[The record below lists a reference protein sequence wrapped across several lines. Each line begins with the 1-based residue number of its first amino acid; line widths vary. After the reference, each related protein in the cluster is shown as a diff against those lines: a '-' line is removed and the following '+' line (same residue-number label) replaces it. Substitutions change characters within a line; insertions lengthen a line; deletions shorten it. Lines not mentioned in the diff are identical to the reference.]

1 MIKMNKHEN
10 IYSMKGIGK
19 VYRFTILQTLKNKT
33 YLLSLIMMIIFMGAI
48 GPINYLLTN
57 TQEKSMKEGDILN
70 DLTSEKITILNE
82 TDIKFDQIAED
93 NFSDKEGGL
102 KKEMI
107 TFYQAGEKSEDEL
120 INSLGKKDSLVVI
133 KLGESGYKVSGIIGN
148 DSEVKT
154 NEINDITDLVNSQFL
169 DARMKETGIS
179 EADIMKLSQGVKDEG
194 AVLQSEYKDELGKT
208 ITGASYSTYMTGF
221 SILIFLVITLSNSY
235 VITSVTEEKQ
245 SKLAEN
251 ILVSVRPMALLMGKI
266 FGMLT
271 YVFMILVGGLLAT
284 KASNLIMENV
294 FNIDLSK
301 INNGGIINMSLIS
314 DSGVLT
320 TIIVVVTII
329 FGVLSF
335 SVLGGIFGS
344 ACSKPEDTQNATGS
358 VMMIAMVG
366 YFASFMLGT
375 VDKDV
380 WNMVLTYIPPFS
392 YYSMPVMYATGRIGL
407 PEVGLSLAIQLAVLV
422 VVTMLCAKTYR
433 TLVLS
438 DSSTPKFMTIIK
450 SLKA

>member
-19 VYRFTILQTLKNKT
+19 VYRFTVLQTLKNKT

-70 DLTSEKITILNE
+70 DLTSEKIMILNE

-102 KKEMI
+102 KKEMT

-154 NEINDITDLVNSQFL
+154 NEINDI
-169 DARMKETGIS
+169 
-179 EADIMKLSQGVKDEG
+179 MKLSQGVKDEG
-194 AVLQSEYKDELGKT
+194 AFLQSEYKDELGKT

-301 INNGGIINMSLIS
+301 INNGGVINMSLIS